1 MDGFKRPSR
10 PQSPQRQVG
19 SQTSSVPPRPQAP
32 IQQGSPPQ
40 AQRQPQVV
48 PTANIQQVNAQAPI
62 SSSQPEA
69 SKPLALTKKRRWI
82 WWGLGIVVFLVA
94 VFIAGYLWYLNA
106 LTPVNSADK
115 TVQQVVVSEGASFS
129 YVSGRLEERKLI
141 RSSLALQIYAYLHH
155 DAGNLKQGSCNL
167 MPSESA
173 KEIITKLTSGCH
185 DFKVVTFYPGATIE
199 KSKNLKDGEK
209 DFSVRGS
216 LEAAGFSDED
226 ITKALSATYDSPLFA
241 GRPTGASLE
250 GYVYGDTY
258 YINTDSGPE
267 VVLKEAFSEM
277 EKAVEQDNLVAAY
290 KAHGLSLYQG
300 ITLASIIQRELSCD
314 NLSSEK
320 QAVCYENQQKVAQVF
335 YSRLARGMELG
346 SDVTF
351 IYAAGLTG
359 EAPTPT
365 LDSPY
370 NTRINKGLPPG
381 PIASPSE
388 YALKAAANPASTD
401 YLYFIA
407 GDEGGGAMYFG
418 RTEAEHEQNIK
429 DHCQVLCGSV

>member
-1 MDGFKRPSR
+1 V
-10 PQSPQRQVG
+10 Q
-19 SQTSSVPPRPQAP
+19 
-32 IQQGSPPQ
+32 
-40 AQRQPQVV
+40 QPQ
-48 PTANIQQVNAQAPI
+48 QQTTPVIDTQSVSMHTQTQAT
-62 SSSQPEA
+62 QPVGN
-69 SKPLALTKKRRWI
+69 KPLALVKKRRWI
-82 WWGLGIVVFLVA
+82 WWVAGSVLFLMAVVA
-94 VFIAGYLWYLNA
+94 AGYLWYLTA
-106 LTPVNSADK
+106 LTPVSSSDK

-129 YVSGRLEERKLI
+129 YVSGRLQERKLI

-173 KEIITKLTSGCH
+173 KEILTKLTSGCH

-216 LEAAGFSDED
+216 LESAGFSDGD

-241 GRPTGASLE
+241 DKPAGASLE

-267 VVLKEAFSEM
+267 EVLKEAFSEM
-277 EKAVEQDNLVAAY
+277 EKAVEQDNLVTAY
-290 KAHGLSLYQG
+290 KAHGLNLYQG

-320 QAVCYENQQKVAQVF
+320 RTTCYENQQKVAQVF
-335 YSRLARGMELG
+335 YSRLAQGMELG

-359 EAPTPT
+359 ETPTPT

-388 YALKAAANPASTD
+388 YALKAVANPASTD